1 MKSVFV
7 FCLAI
12 AAASAASVAVQD
24 QQQSSQLWYQ
34 NFVKD
39 VMLQKGEG
47 KITVDF
53 DEYLDNL
60 LKLVRI
66 YIVKNGMDP
75 MPTDP
80 IEKGFS
86 IVRFFNEFIYLTSYY

>member
-1 MKSVFV
+1 MKSAFV

-24 QQQSSQLWYQ
+24 EQKSPQLWYQ
-34 NFVKD
+34 NFMKD
-39 VMLQKGEG
+39 VALKREET
-47 KITVDF
+47 KISVDF

-66 YIVKNGMDP
+66 YIVKNGLDP
-75 MPTDP
+75 LPTDA

-86 IVRFFNEFIYLTSYY
+86 IVRFF